1 MSKSAGLL
9 RRLVPKQPCAAAYA
23 GQPTH
28 ATHPEARSLHLRG
41 LNRVTQTCL
50 TSSCRAQL
58 LAEGEVW
65 PGVTGA
71 ELAARRQRL
80 AGLMPVG
87 GVAVLPA
94 AQRVCMTGAIPYPL
108 PAGARMCPSCL
119 AAPGHAPPG
128 AARPRAPAG

>member
-9 RRLVPKQPCAAAYA
+9 RRLVPRQPCAAVCA

-28 ATHPEARSLHLRG
+28 ATHPEVRSCTGGACLDHAEAPEHARLP
-41 LNRVTQTCL
+41 
-50 TSSCRAQL
+50 QL
-58 LAEGEVW
+58 LAEGEIW

-80 AGLMPVG
+80 ADLMPVG

-94 AQRVCMTGAIPYPL
+94 AQKVCMTGAIPYPYRQ
-108 PAGARMCPSCL
+108 ARACE
-119 AAPGHAPPG
+119 PPWQ
-128 AARPRAPAG
+128 